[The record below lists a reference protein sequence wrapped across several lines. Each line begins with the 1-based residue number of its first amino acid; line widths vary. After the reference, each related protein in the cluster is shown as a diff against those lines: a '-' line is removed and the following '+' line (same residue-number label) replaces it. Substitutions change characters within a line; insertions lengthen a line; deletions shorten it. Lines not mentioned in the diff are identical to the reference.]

1 MVLSEVSKTRWGSSV
16 SLGYQAACRSVTEAE
31 LVKKRSATGI
41 VLWENKA
48 NKNQR
53 TWWGNNAALLNLKF
67 THLQLIW
74 MRPPS
79 NSDLLPQRCGSSSI
93 VAPRWPMRATWYC
106 VGLTRT
112 WHTSNSGGL
121 MHSRVC
127 GQFGHYLHIV
137 NKITILDRHYL
148 KTHLIFRSVCV
159 AVSVQLSQVCGVKHT
174 LNTVPYKKVAVQTK
188 RKVLGYSFA
197 SALWF

>member
-41 VLWENKA
+41 VLWEKKGI
-48 NKNQR
+48 KNQR
-53 TWWGNNAALLNLKF
+53 TWWRNNAALLILKF

-106 VGLTRT
+106 VGLMRT

-127 GQFGHYLHIV
+127 GEFGHYFHIV
-137 NKITILDRHYL
+137 SKITTPDRHYL
-148 KTHLIFRSVCV
+148 KTLTWYLE
-159 AVSVQLSQVCGVKHT
+159 VSVSPSVFSCRRFV
-174 LNTVPYKKVAVQTK
+174 V
-188 RKVLGYSFA
+188 
-197 SALWF
+197 